1 MNYTVKDRFLR
12 YVQIDTEADPTSE
25 TFPSSAMQL
34 NMTKQLAKE
43 LTELGVDFETT
54 EQGYV
59 YATLPANTDKEN
71 VPSIFFCA
79 HVDTAPDAS
88 GINVKPRVH
97 ENYQGEDIAY
107 PDDASLVL
115 NPTVSKDLGNYLGQD
130 IITASGLTLLGADDK
145 SGVATIMDAAYQLV
159 NDKTIKHGK
168 VMLFFTTDE
177 EIGKGVA
184 HVNLQKLDCDYGY
197 TLDSGPLGH
206 LENENFSAN
215 AATLTIN
222 GVSAHPGYAKGKMQN
237 AIKIASEIVGKLPKE
252 RLSPESTEQREG
264 FVHPT
269 SISGSLEQ
277 AVVKFIIR
285 DFDTAKLESHAQE
298 IEKITKDVLKD
309 YSSSTYTLEVKQQ
322 YRNMIDEVGKHPHI
336 IENAV
341 QAMENANIEPH
352 LGLIR
357 GGTDGAVLSAMG
369 LPCPNIFSGQHMIH
383 SKLEWTSV
391 QEMQKAVD
399 TIIEICKVTEANA

>member
-1 MNYTVKDRFLR
+1 MNYTVKERFLT
-12 YVQIDTEADPTSE
+12 YVQIDSEANPNSE

-43 LTELGVDFETT
+43 LTEMGIEFETT

-59 YATLPANTDKEN
+59 YATIPANTNKQN

-97 ENYQGEDIAY
+97 QNYQGEDITY
-107 PDDASLVL
+107 PDDESLVL
-115 NPTVSKDLGNYLGQD
+115 NPSISKELSNYFGQD

-145 SGVATIMDAAYQLV
+145 SGVATIMDAAYQII
-159 NDKTIKHGK
+159 NNNSIQHGK
-168 VMLFFTTDE
+168 IMLFFTTDE

-184 HVNLQKLDCDYGY
+184 HVDFEKLNCDYGY

-206 LENENFSAN
+206 LENENFSADG
-215 AATLTIN
+215 AVLTIN

-237 AIKIASEIVGKLPKE
+237 AIKIASEIIAKLPKD
-252 RLSPESTEQREG
+252 RLSPESTEQRQG
-264 FVHPT
+264 FVHPS
-269 SISGSLEQ
+269 SIEGGLEQ
-277 AVVKFIIR
+277 AIVKLIIR
-285 DFDTAKLESHAQE
+285 DFDTSKLENHANE
-298 IEKITKDVLKD
+298 IRTIAEQVLKN
-309 YSSSTYTLEVKQQ
+309 YPESSFELETSLQ

-336 IENAV
+336 IENAI
-341 QAMENANIEPH
+341 QAMKNVGVEPH

-357 GGTDGAVLSAMG
+357 GGTDGAVLSAKG

-399 TIIEICKVTEANA
+399 TIIEICKVTEEKA